1 MNKNERMGKLAEI
14 MDIRYKQMKSEGVR
28 FTVIYDKLNTELISL
43 THKFYYNKL
52 SLKESHPWGFDYNM
66 GDNGGVY
73 DDINKSI
80 SLNYELIRPVDYMFA
95 GLDEKDKKK
104 REQYYGIAIHLLSSV
119 VHELRHAWQ
128 DERGMLIGLQYTTAE
143 EDFEKYRNQD
153 IERDAR
159 AYQRGFFTEAFF
171 EFLLNSYK

>member
-1 MNKNERMGKLAEI
+1 MLERINVLAE
-14 MDIRYKQMKSEGVR
+14 MLDKRYKQMKSEGVR
-28 FTVIYDKLNTELISL
+28 FTAIYDKLNTELIGL
-43 THKFYYNKL
+43 THSYYYREL
-52 SLKESHPWGFDYNM
+52 DLRESHPWGFDYNL

-80 SLNYELIRPVDYMFA
+80 LLNYELIRPADYLLA
-95 GLDEKDKKK
+95 GLDEKDENK
-104 REQYYGIAIHLLSSV
+104 REQYYEMGIRLLSSV

-128 DERGMLIGLQYTTAE
+128 DEMGMLIGLQYTTAE